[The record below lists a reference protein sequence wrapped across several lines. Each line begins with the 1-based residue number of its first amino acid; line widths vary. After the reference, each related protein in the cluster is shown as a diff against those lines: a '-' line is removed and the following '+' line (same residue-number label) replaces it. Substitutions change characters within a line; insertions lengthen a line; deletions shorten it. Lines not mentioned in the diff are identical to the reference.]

1 MADRNPTPEELQD
14 LADRVR
20 VYWLQ
25 KTAAQLQLQAAIVTA
40 AIAARGFARAV
51 RWAELKQFDELRQHP
66 DVLEIEIATGAWYPE
81 AGRS

>member
-14 LADRVR
+14 LADHMRAFGMR
-20 VYWLQ
+20 RR
-25 KTAAQLQLQAAIVTA
+25 AALLQLQTSIVTA

-51 RWAELKQFDELRQHP
+51 RSAELKQFDELRQHP